1 MGDTTPFTALLR
13 WYGLINV
20 TIAITTAIWTNF
32 GMDAIN
38 SKFLK
43 GAIAKLCTVSQSEH
57 DA

>member
-1 MGDTTPFTALLR
+1 M
-13 WYGLINV
+13 

-43 GAIAKLCTVSQSEH
+43 GAIAKLCAVGQGEH
-57 DA
+57 DT